1 MQSSCRLRPRASI
14 GPDRAIHGDTWQSPA
29 SRARACGSSRTLGG
43 LKVDEQYERTALLS
57 ALTTEHFVLQTAN
70 NSTYSEASARS
81 TLYVMALS
89 SSLVAIG
96 FVAGSTD
103 VLIPFAA
110 IVLPAVFL
118 LGIFT
123 VARLVE
129 TGLESM
135 HCLQGIARIRGYYR
149 TLGPEAARHFAAE
162 HGRWPE
168 VESPALKLGRAL
180 AFFGTTASMIAVINN
195 AVAGVGIALL
205 TRFLS
210 PSAPVWVDAVAG
222 VVAALVLT
230 WLFYA
235 YQRWR
240 FEEYDV
246 RADQRAES

>member
-1 MQSSCRLRPRASI
+1 
-14 GPDRAIHGDTWQSPA
+14 
-29 SRARACGSSRTLGG
+29 
-43 LKVDEQYERTALLS
+43 VDEQSERANLLS

-89 SSLVAIG
+89 SSLVAMG
-96 FVAGSTD
+96 FVAGSAD

-110 IVLPAVFL
+110 IVLPAVFV

-129 TGLESM
+129 TALESM
-135 HCLQGIARIRGYYR
+135 QCLDGIARIRGYYR
-149 TLGPEAARHFAAE
+149 TLGPEAAHHFSPE
-162 HGRWPE
+162 NGRWPE
-168 VESPALKLGRAL
+168 VEPPALRLGRTL

-195 AVAGVGIALL
+195 VVAGVGIALL
-205 TRFLS
+205 TRFLK
-210 PSAPVWVDAVAG
+210 PSAPSWIAAAAG
-222 VVAALVLT
+222 IVGALVLT

-240 FEEYDV
+240 FDEYDI
-246 RADQRAES
+246 RARQRA

>member
-1 MQSSCRLRPRASI
+1 M
-14 GPDRAIHGDTWQSPA
+14 
-29 SRARACGSSRTLGG
+29 
-43 LKVDEQYERTALLS
+43 DEESERTALLS

-89 SSLVAIG
+89 SSLVAMG

-103 VLIPFAA
+103 LLVPFAA
-110 IVLPAVFL
+110 ISLPAVFV

-123 VARLVE
+123 VIRLVE
-129 TGLESM
+129 SALESM
-135 HCLQGIARIRGYYR
+135 QYLTGIARIRGYYR
-149 TLGPEAARHFAAE
+149 TLGSEAARHFAPE

-168 VESPALKLGRAL
+168 IEPPALRFGSAL

-195 AVAGVGIALL
+195 VVAGVGMALL

-210 PSAPVWVDAVAG
+210 PSAPSWVDAVAG
-222 VVAALVLT
+222 IAGALILT
-230 WLFYA
+230 WVFYA

-240 FEEYDV
+240 FADYDARV
-246 RADQRAES
+246 RQRAEGADGAL